1 VLSDILGDE
10 DHLGDM
16 DFKVAGTEDGI
27 TALQMDIK
35 INGITTEIMKVA
47 LEQAKGGRQHILEK
61 MAETIKENR
70 SEVNKNAPRIITIQ
84 IDKEKIGALIGPG
97 GKNIKDICE
106 RTGAKIDIQ
115 DDGTVNVATLGGESG
130 DEALR
135 IIQESVA
142 EAEVGKIYEGKV
154 TKLLDFGGLV
164 NFLGKLEGLVHISE
178 IKKERV
184 EAVTD
189 VINEGDEV
197 KVKVISVDRGK
208 VRLSMKRVDQET
220 GEDLSDQFDD
230 DGSAPR
236 GNSRRDRD
244 GGKGRKDRRGGN
256 DRNRSEGGNNNNSD
270 NDSGGNRKK
279 RFF

>member
-1 VLSDILGDE
+1 
-10 DHLGDM
+10 
-16 DFKVAGTEDGI
+16 
-27 TALQMDIK
+27 
-35 INGITTEIMKVA
+35 
-47 LEQAKGGRQHILEK
+47 
-61 MAETIKENR
+61 
-70 SEVNKNAPRIITIQ
+70 
-84 IDKEKIGALIGPG
+84 
-97 GKNIKDICE
+97 
-106 RTGAKIDIQ
+106 
-115 DDGTVNVATLGGESG
+115 VATLGGESG